1 MAININ
7 NLNSA
12 NAINKQQLEQQN
24 QVKQESS
31 QHAVKST
38 QIRSA
43 QDSVSITPQAQQLN
57 QLHKKANDAPAI
69 DQKKIEQIKK
79 AIVSGEYKIDPEKL
93 AENIAGF
100 EFNITT

>member
-7 NLNSA
+7 NLNSSGV
-12 NAINKQQLEQQN
+12 INKQKIEQQN
-24 QVKQESS
+24 QVKQDAS

-38 QIRSA
+38 QVRTA

-79 AIVSGEYKIDPEKL
+79 AIMSGEYKIDADKL

-100 EFNITT
+100 EFNIT